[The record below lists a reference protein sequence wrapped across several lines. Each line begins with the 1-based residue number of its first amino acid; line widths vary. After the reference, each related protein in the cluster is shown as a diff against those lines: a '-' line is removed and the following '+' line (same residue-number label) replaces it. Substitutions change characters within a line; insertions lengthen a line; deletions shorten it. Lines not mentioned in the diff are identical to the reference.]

1 MPVQP
6 DMPDGVIIPAMLPL
20 TFTTTTGAGTE
31 VTGIPGTLLITDGD
45 GMAVTTV
52 PDGA

>member
-1 MPVQP
+1 MPVLP
-6 DMPDGVIIPAMLPL
+6 DMPDGVTIQAMLPL
-20 TFTTTTGAGTE
+20 TFTTTTGVGTE
-31 VTGIPGTLLITDGD
+31 ATGIPGTPLIMDGD